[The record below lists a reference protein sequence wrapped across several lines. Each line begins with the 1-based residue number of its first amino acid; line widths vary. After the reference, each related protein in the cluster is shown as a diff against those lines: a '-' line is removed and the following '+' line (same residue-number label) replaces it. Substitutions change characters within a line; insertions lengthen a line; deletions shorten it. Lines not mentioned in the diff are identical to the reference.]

1 MALTVSPTHNG
12 IANLAIQ
19 DFNLVAIEPQ
29 SPAAPGKV
37 TGVVVRAVVEM
48 PARNCF

>member
-1 MALTVSPTHNG
+1 MSSSAS
-12 IANLAIQ
+12 Q
-19 DFNLVAIEPQ
+19 DFNHVPIEPQ

-48 PARNCF
+48 PARNYF